1 MKRVVA
7 SLCIC
12 WAAFCGTQSNTAPL
26 VFGMTPQEA
35 SIALGVPLV
44 YHSGGSGSEIYLA
57 YGSPGIPGFYPVDSA
72 LALQFRKGQLTDG
85 KRIGACAARGR
96 SEDRMSARP
105 IALSILDLSPVAAGS
120 SGAVSLRN
128 SLDLARLADG
138 LGFTRYWVAEHHN
151 LPSIASSAPDIMIGQ
166 IAAATAR
173 IRVGSGG
180 VMLPNHA
187 PLMVAERFK
196 VLEALFPG
204 RIDLGIGRAPGTD
217 PVTSYALRRRQDAGG
232 DDDFLERFQEL
243 LLFESN
249 AFPEGHPF
257 RSVRAMPQDV
267 ALPPIWLLGS
277 SGYSA
282 QLAAMVG
289 AGFSFAHHFADH
301 DAVAAM
307 LSYRDRF
314 KPSPARATPYAI
326 LACAAVC
333 ADSDAEAERLAAT
346 IDLNFVRRSRGEYLP
361 LASPQ
366 EAAAYPYSPAERG
379 LIARNRARLFVGA
392 KPTVLERLREMIAA
406 TKADEVM
413 VTTMIYD
420 HAARR
425 HSYELLAEAFG
436 LRALKDNEVPA
447 AAGPL

>member
-1 MKRVVA
+1 M
-7 SLCIC
+7 
-12 WAAFCGTQSNTAPL
+12 AAP
-26 VFGMTPQEA
+26 
-35 SIALGVPLV
+35 
-44 YHSGGSGSEIYLA
+44 
-57 YGSPGIPGFYPVDSA
+57 
-72 LALQFRKGQLTDG
+72 
-85 KRIGACAARGR
+85 
-96 SEDRMSARP
+96 P
-105 IALSILDLSPVAAGS
+105 IALSVLDLSPVAAGS

-128 SLDLARLADG
+128 SLDLARLADR
-138 LGFTRYWVAEHHN
+138 LGYTRYGVAEHHN

-166 IAAATAR
+166 IAAATQR

-204 RIDLGIGRAPGTD
+204 RIDLGLGRAPGTD
-217 PVTSYALRRRQDAGG
+217 PVTSYALRRRQDAG

-243 LLFESN
+243 LLFENN

-289 AGFSFAHHFADH
+289 AGFAFAHHFAEH

-307 LSYRDRF
+307 LTYRDRF
-314 KPSPARATPYAI
+314 KPSSARETPYAI
-326 LACAAVC
+326 LACAAIC
-333 ADSDAEAERLAAT
+333 ADSEAEAERLAST
-346 IDLNFVRRSRGEYLP
+346 VDLNFVRRSRGEYLP
-361 LASPQ
+361 LASPE

-379 LIARNRARLFVGA
+379 VIARNRLRLFVGTKA
-392 KPTVLERLREMIAA
+392 TLLERLSQMITA

-413 VTTMIYD
+413 ITAMIYD

-425 HSYELLAEAFG
+425 RSYELLAEAFE
-436 LRALKDNEVPA
+436 LKS
-447 AAGPL
+447 